1 MRTQKIMAHQVL
13 ARKWRPQQFKD
24 LIGQTHVIQ
33 ALTHGL
39 VHNRLHHAYLF
50 TGTRGVGKTTIARI
64 ISKCL
69 NCEKGISATPCGQ
82 CPTCVDIE
90 NGRFVD
96 LIEIDAASK
105 TKVEDTRE
113 VLDNVMYAP
122 IRGRYKIYLIDEVH
136 MLSGHSFNA
145 LLKTLEEP
153 PEHVIFLL
161 ATTDPQKLPITV
173 LSRCLQFQLKAL
185 TPEQI
190 TPHLAHVLQQEHVK
204 FDPDALHLIAQAAHG
219 SMRDALSLLDQ
230 AIATGNGEVSQA
242 STSNML
248 GFQGQQLILPLAQ
261 AILTQDIPQA
271 LTISKKL
278 DEVAADFNYILDE
291 LIALFHDISIKQL
304 APDFIISK
312 LIVSDADCKK
322 LVQLCTP
329 ADLQLFY
336 QIALYAKRDLPLAP
350 TRSIGFEMALLRMIA
365 FRVESHTT
373 GVETKANSTAITQP
387 SAPIIEKRFEA
398 TAAPVIKTEAPQ
410 ANISS
415 PPPPAVGA
423 SSLQNKP
430 ASDSWHDILPHL
442 GLTAFA
448 KALADH
454 LHFER
459 READHFYFSLEEKNA
474 PMLQERHRQK
484 IADALTQYF
493 KSPINMSVQIGRS
506 QHSQNSALEQRQDTL
521 NKKQE
526 TALNNFKEDKNL
538 QKVLANFDGKMMP
551 ETLTVE

>member
-1 MRTQKIMAHQVL
+1 MAHQVL

-39 VHNRLHHAYLF
+39 IHNRLHHAYLF

-69 NCEKGISATPCGQ
+69 NCEQGISATPCGQ
-82 CPTCVDIE
+82 CPTCIDIE

-113 VLDNVMYAP
+113 VLDNIMYAP

-190 TPHLAHVLQQEHVK
+190 TPHLAHVLQQEQVK
-204 FDPDALHLIAQAAHG
+204 FDPDALQLIAQAAHG

-230 AIATGNGEVSQA
+230 AIATGNGEVSHA

-271 LTISKKL
+271 LKICKKL
-278 DEVAADFNYILDE
+278 DELAADFNYILDE
-291 LIALFHDISIKQL
+291 LITLFHDVSIKQL
-304 APDFIISK
+304 ASDFIISK
-312 LIVSDADCKK
+312 LIASDADCKK
-322 LVQLCTP
+322 LAQLCAP
-329 ADLQLFY
+329 SDLQLFY

-365 FRVESHTT
+365 FRVENNPA
-373 GVETKANSTAITQP
+373 GAETKASSTPITQP
-387 SAPIIEKRFEA
+387 KAPIGEKRFEA
-398 TAAPVIKTEAPQ
+398 TAAPMINKAEAPQ
-410 ANISS
+410 TNHAPT
-415 PPPPAVGA
+415 PPPTTSA
-423 SSLQNKP
+423 SPLPNKP
-430 ASDSWHDILPHL
+430 TSDSWHDILPHL

-459 READHFYFSLEEKNA
+459 KEADHFYFSLEEKNA

-493 KSPINMSVQIGRS
+493 KTPINMSIQIGRS
-506 QHSQNSALEQRQDTL
+506 QHSQNSALEQRQDML

-551 ETLTVE
+551 ETLSVE